1 MSSAFPRTTIINE
14 TGTSKGRAISI
25 INFCWECRR
34 GPFRLGF
41 FPSWIVKHHTY
52 VHTPPIWTSMNWHHS
67 GTIFGAYMPGADQD
81 GASDERKS
89 WRPDMQPLPLFS
101 PSTLLCCT
109 IVSNSGVSNGLICV
123 RRSTL
128 PICYL
133 DALRWR
139 YAPRHTNRTPRLVN
153 SPSFILRVLSVTTWN
168 VAGCSFK
175 QENVSFNKMIK
186 RRLF

>member
-1 MSSAFPRTTIINE
+1 MSLCNKFMSSAFPRTTIINE

-34 GPFRLGF
+34 GPFRLVL
-41 FPSWIVKHHTY
+41 FPSWSVKHHTY

-89 WRPDMQPLPLFS
+89 WSPDMQPLPLFS
-101 PSTLLCCT
+101 LSTLLCCT
-109 IVSNSGVSNGLICV
+109 IASNSGVSNGLICV
-123 RRSTL
+123 RRS
-128 PICYL
+128 
-133 DALRWR
+133 
-139 YAPRHTNRTPRLVN
+139 TPRLVN